1 MAIEMANIFRSL
13 NSMLESQE
21 RRQRFDVESS
31 LAGME
36 LSMKRE
42 QQRIGKQQWE
52 DEQKEKK
59 RQFNVSTGL
68 AKEQLQMTKEDHFTK
83 RIAQLAEVNQAET
96 LNKEKQLWGT
106 YFANV
111 HDSYFTK
118 VEDGLR
124 QYTST
129 ERKDLEKA
137 LKVATGSQ
145 SKARQRSGLLIRYGT
160 DKDGA
165 YMQEL
170 ATIYNQAT
178 EMVDDGKGGR
188 VVRNPKFIKGM
199 MEMGMMP
206 NTPLGFQNVRQ
217 DFNDLMTFHEI
228 GDKLVQETFDMA
240 KGDFKFEEG
249 EYEGI
254 AYDFSDKS
262 RLTSEERNSF
272 VNESLKNIEQ
282 QSLLESESDVSNQH
296 MFGNEVNALMKSIEK
311 SKSDLKKKENS
322 LLNLSS
328 ELKKAN
334 LMLNRGMKL
343 TDLQTSL
350 LEDETAVRQQ
360 YQMEIASLNQSIARN
375 TEEGK
380 KLTQLGREE
389 SIKSAEYTPPGL
401 FHFGID
407 ALEKLNLQNRYGVE
421 ITDELFEEY
430 TKSRKSK
437 KSDYSIY

>member
-1 MAIEMANIFRSL
+1 
-13 NSMLESQE
+13 
-21 RRQRFDVESS
+21 
-31 LAGME
+31 
-36 LSMKRE
+36 
-42 QQRIGKQQWE
+42 
-52 DEQKEKK
+52 
-59 RQFNVSTGL
+59 
-68 AKEQLQMTKEDHFTK
+68 
-83 RIAQLAEVNQAET
+83 
-96 LNKEKQLWGT
+96 
-106 YFANV
+106 
-111 HDSYFTK
+111 
-118 VEDGLR
+118 
-124 QYTST
+124 
-129 ERKDLEKA
+129 
-137 LKVATGSQ
+137 
-145 SKARQRSGLLIRYGT
+145 
-160 DKDGA
+160 
-165 YMQEL
+165 
-170 ATIYNQAT
+170 
-178 EMVDDGKGGR
+178 
-188 VVRNPKFIKGM
+188 
-199 MEMGMMP
+199 
-206 NTPLGFQNVRQ
+206 
-217 DFNDLMTFHEI
+217 
-228 GDKLVQETFDMA
+228 MA